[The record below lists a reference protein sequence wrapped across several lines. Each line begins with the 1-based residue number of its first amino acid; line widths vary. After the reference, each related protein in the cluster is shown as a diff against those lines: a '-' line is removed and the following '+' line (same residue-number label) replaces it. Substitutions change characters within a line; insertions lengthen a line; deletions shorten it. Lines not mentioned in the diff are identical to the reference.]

1 MTNVSMTVNGKS
13 VSRDV
18 PDTTLLS
25 DYSCAN
31 TCA

>member
-13 VSRDV
+13 VSREV
-18 PDTTLLS
+18 PDTTLCRT
-25 DYSCAN
+25 SCAN